1 MKWNI
6 NKVKVGERIFNIRN
20 SLNLTLEQFGKD
32 KEINAER
39 SNVSKWER
47 GATLPNRS
55 RLEAISKKGNI
66 TVNELLYGTPKEFLY
81 NNIDILFSNLDNN
94 TGFFKSVLNILDR
107 GAIILELSETLDINN
122 LTNVEKQFKKVID
135 DYFLNIKSNNEN
147 MIRYIKNNYELAV
160 DIYNILFGG
169 GFFNSLTTHTFNR
182 YLNERNIDTPTD
194 EDLKD
199 YNHLETLDDFLNAFN
214 DSFINY
220 KFKDLLE
227 EFYSNIQ
234 SKQTDFKGDYDDLYF
249 VSIDFETFK
258 NITHFYTLKDFFEAA
273 RKSDY
278 YVGGDDYKFPYKP
291 NKYKISGFNDVI
303 GLYITDINTTYFLAN
318 YSSSEDVPLN
328 AEAKYFILNHDNTYQ
343 ITKIT
348 EIPNCKYFAPIIGK
362 LE

>member
-1 MKWNI
+1 MKFNI
-6 NKVKVGERIFNIRN
+6 DKNKLGNRIFKIRSN
-20 SLNLTLEQFGKD
+20 MNLTLDEFGKI
-32 KEINAER
+32 INA
-39 SNVSKWER
+39 SKSSISEWEK
-47 GATLPNRS
+47 GKNIPNRS
-55 RLEAISKKGNI
+55 RLEIIAKKGNI
-66 TVNELLYGTPKEFLY
+66 TVNELLYGSPKEFLY

-94 TGFFKSVLNILDR
+94 TGFFKNILNILDR

-135 DYFLNIKSNNEN
+135 DYFLDIKSNNEN

-160 DIYNILFGG
+160 DIYNILYGG

-199 YNHLETLDDFLNAFN
+199 YNDLETLDDFLNAFN

-249 VSIDFETFK
+249 ISIDFETFK
-258 NITHFYTLKDFFEAA
+258 SITHFYTFKDFFEAT

-278 YVGGDDYKFPYKP
+278 YVDSGHYTFPYKP

-303 GLYITDINTTYFLAN
+303 GLYINDTDTTYFLAN

-328 AEAKYFILNHDNTYQ
+328 TEAKYFILNHDNTYQ
-343 ITKIT
+343 TTKIT
-348 EIPNCKYFAPIIGK
+348 EIPNCKFIAPIIGK